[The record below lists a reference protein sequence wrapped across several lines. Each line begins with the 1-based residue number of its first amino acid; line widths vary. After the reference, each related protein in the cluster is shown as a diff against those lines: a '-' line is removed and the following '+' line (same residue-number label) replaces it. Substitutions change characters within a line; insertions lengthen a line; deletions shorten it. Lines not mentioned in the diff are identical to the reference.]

1 MTQSQDEVS
10 VAVGAGCG
18 GFFVALLLV
27 LIITVAR
34 RRRREVPPKLAGTA
48 IPQCAET
55 IDFSKRYDIVYAR
68 DYHSGLTEKIEH
80 ARIIGYVGR
89 DYDPEASKFGYMR
102 NRWRVVAGPDG
113 RQSFILPERIQA
125 LHESASPT

>member
-1 MTQSQDEVS
+1 MKTQDEVS
-10 VAVGAGCG
+10 VALGAGCV
-18 GFFVALLLV
+18 GFFLALVLV

-34 RRRREVPPKLAGTA
+34 RRRREVPPKVAGTA

-55 IDFSKRYDIVYAR
+55 IDFSRRYDIIYAG
-68 DYHSGLTEKIEH
+68 DYHSQLTEKIEG

-89 DYDPEASKFGYMR
+89 EYDPEASKFGYLR
-102 NRWRVVAGPDG
+102 NRWLVVERPDG
-113 RQSFILPERIQA
+113 RKSYILPEGIHA